1 METLTVLRLLWRMR
15 LLVIVGALAA
25 VAAGAVATGKL
36 GIGPFDG
43 GSRIVWVATSEVQVD
58 TPRPLATDAHA
69 SASTIQTQTVLLAD
83 YVTSDAARD
92 AMARAVDIRSADLT
106 VTTPVIDSPLR
117 QSPLVYRT
125 TQAVIGVAH
134 AVHGRGQPGAADA
147 DHGAG
152 RDGPGA
158 RDDAGA
164 LRGGCRRPCGPRPP
178 ATPATPAAGSRSS
191 RSDPSASGGS
201 RRAGPAWCA
210 AWRSPCSCSASG
222 AGRSSSVPG
231 VLRAWRRSSPAY
243 QCTPVGLR

>member
-43 GSRIVWVATSEVQVD
+43 GSRTVWVATSEVQVD

-92 AMARAVDIRSADLT
+92 AMARAVDIGSADLT
-106 VTTPVIDSPLR
+106 VTTPLIDSPLR

-125 TQAVIGVAH
+125 AQAASASRTPYTVVANP
-134 AVHGRGQPGAADA
+134 AQLTPIMELVAMGPERETTLALSGAA
-147 DHGAG
+147 
-152 RDGPGA
+152 
-158 RDDAGA
+158 AGA
-164 LRGGCRRPCGPRPP
+164 LRTAAASDAGDTRRGLEIEPLGPVRLGWFE
-178 ATPATPAAGSRSS
+178 T
-191 RSDPSASGGS
+191 GGS
-201 RRAGPAWCA
+201 GLVRGVAVAVFLFSLWC
-210 AWRSPCSCSASG
+210 G
-222 AGRSSSVPG
+222 TIVVGTG